1 MDVFCPG
8 GTHADTCEPGGAG
21 PSRRRGLP
29 GGDLPKAE
37 LAAGAPVTVIGTGA
51 ESEQPRRA
59 VALAMSALQDAG
71 VAAFGQ
77 VSVTASPGRSG
88 ARLARAR
95 GARVVVLD
103 RCRVPDP
110 AFAAELRRRMYGSG
124 ITVLTPA
131 ERP

>member
-1 MDVFCPG
+1 MPIPASPVVLVLAG
-8 GTHADTCEPGGAG
+8 GVVSQAAICRT
-21 PSRRRGLP
+21 
-29 GGDLPKAE
+29 AE

-77 VSVTASPGRSG
+77 VSVTASPGRSV